1 MLSPGNA
8 LAGEEGGDLG
18 NFALFEEEFERRPR
32 VSQFIATVQNYTNL
46 TQGAVEHEA
55 QEAGEANSQKM
66 GTLAG
71 VYLPTI
77 QNIFGVILF
86 LRYISNSAD
95 RRQKFLAK
103 KLVPILF
110 VGKWR
115 KFRRKFNSSKNKI
128 LKSRSRTIFSQEKF
142 LTKLF
147 LSEKIFRKL
156 LKKKF
161 FENF

>member
-1 MLSPGNA
+1 MLNPGNA
-8 LAGEEGGDLG
+8 LVGEEGGDLG

-86 LRYISNSAD
+86 LRYIPEIRNCHTRPFGANSTILEITGEGIY
-95 RRQKFLAK
+95 FLVHLEA
-103 KLVPILF
+103 
-110 VGKWR
+110 
-115 KFRRKFNSSKNKI
+115 
-128 LKSRSRTIFSQEKF
+128 
-142 LTKLF
+142 
-147 LSEKIFRKL
+147 
-156 LKKKF
+156 
-161 FENF
+161 